1 MSAVRNRW
9 SGKAPANK
17 SITGHAARASVDAPA
32 PMRAD
37 SPAPPLHAALDYCT
51 RRLLAALDATGNG
64 RTADVHAGAALAA
77 QLTPASD
84 RLLRWWFSTDTC
96 RARIDNF
103 HFAQRE
109 SILHT
114 ILAYELLR
122 SDDPALLYRRACGP
136 PLVAET
142 PLVANARYALRL
154 TPGGGARWVLQ
165 ALLVWWWANAAVRAD
180 AGCESAAG
188 IALHLIA
195 ATPGIRRNLQEAL
208 FGHADRHA
216 ASDLDLNLDRGSLL
230 RHARLFLPPDL
241 RAPFREWLRTQS
253 QHDEGS
259 LQIAENAEHP
269 GDGPVLT
276 LVAMS
281 GANASATGS
290 SRSDSFPG
298 SRLQVDVM
306 LAGDPDTAI
315 VDAPLERMI
324 RRGAAKL
331 PMLEATAT
339 LRLPALRMK
348 PARGRGLRPR
358 LSRSHPALLCAGI
371 DALMLRE
378 PGFATLEPARRPRM
392 LVLCDT
398 PSLLPAARRF
408 LIDSGFAPG
417 TIAIGSDRACRD
429 DVRAVLDSLPAR
441 STLADARICVVVVL
455 RTHRGGI
462 EPLAVVAAGAAPLWP
477 EPDFADIRSENRE
490 RAMHRRAPQN
500 LIDVLSVIEHPQC
513 HAAYAPLLRA
523 GLSAH
528 RAHAGR
534 DMQGLRNAGAA
545 PMLHAPIFPAPIN
558 HAPIS
563 HTPIHHVP
571 AVDDPAIDDLI
582 VVALQKHVASLDLAL
597 PLSCVDGPQG
607 QERLSHMPQ
616 RVLRRRHALAVR
628 KSIYEYEGG
637 GINDSGL
644 WRAFLECAESDPQI
658 ESHGLIDPRRHG
670 PVAREAWLAQGFA
683 TRVWPEAVVR
693 TADQVYL
700 VNFQPFC
707 PIQPLPADAAER
719 RYAHWLRR
727 VNALPAMQRD
737 HRVWCRA
744 MLAAPLFWSWK
755 RSEGTLSALL
765 SALADGEAST
775 RRDDIII

>member
-1 MSAVRNRW
+1 MSTVRIRR
-9 SGKAPANK
+9 SGKTPENKPAK
-17 SITGHAARASVDAPA
+17 QDTAQAIADAPA
-32 PMRAD
+32 PVRAD
-37 SPAPPLHAALDYCT
+37 SAGPPLHAALDYCT
-51 RRLLAALDATGNG
+51 RRLLATLDAMGNSRTGDDD
-64 RTADVHAGAALAA
+64 AVAALATR
-77 QLTPASD
+77 LTPASD
-84 RLLRWWFSTDTC
+84 RLLRWWFSADTC

-122 SDDPALLYRRACGP
+122 SDDPTLLYRRACEP
-136 PLVAET
+136 PPIAEM
-142 PLVANARYALRL
+142 PLLANARYTLRL
-154 TPGGGARWVLQ
+154 TPGGGARWVVQ
-165 ALLVWWWANAAVRAD
+165 ALLVWRWANAVARAD
-180 AGCESAAG
+180 DDCLNDNGRAAG
-188 IALHLIA
+188 AGLQLIA
-195 ATPGIRRNLQEAL
+195 ATSGIRRNLQEAL
-208 FGHADRHA
+208 FGHADRHET
-216 ASDLDLNLDRGSLL
+216 SNLDRSSLL

-241 RAPFREWLRTQS
+241 RAPFRYWLRMQS
-253 QHDEGS
+253 QHGDNK
-259 LQIAENAEHP
+259 LQIVESGERLTDSPA
-269 GDGPVLT
+269 LT

-281 GANASATGS
+281 AADASATGP
-290 SRSDSFPG
+290 SRSG

-306 LAGDPDTAI
+306 LAGDADTAI
-315 VDAPLERMI
+315 VDAPPERMI

-348 PARGRGLRPR
+348 PAHRHGLRPR
-358 LSRSHPALLCAGI
+358 LSRSHPALLRAGI
-371 DALMLRE
+371 DALILRE
-378 PGFATLEPARRPRM
+378 PGFARLDPARRPRM
-392 LVLCDT
+392 LVLCDA
-398 PSLLPAARRF
+398 PSSLPAARRF

-417 TIAIGSDRACRD
+417 SIAIGGDRACRD
-429 DVRAVLDSLPAR
+429 EVRAVVDALPAR

-462 EPLAVVAAGAAPLWP
+462 EPLAIVASGAAPLWP
-477 EPDFADIRSENRE
+477 EPDFAYVRSENRE

-528 RAHAGR
+528 GAHAGR
-534 DMQGLRNAGAA
+534 SPQDTSPQNRRDAA
-545 PMLHAPIFPAPIN
+545 IAPIN
-558 HAPIS
+558 HAPAI
-563 HTPIHHVP
+563 
-571 AVDDPAIDDLI
+571 DDPAIDDLI
-582 VVALQKHVASLDLAL
+582 VVALQEHAAAFDLAL
-597 PLSCVDGPQG
+597 PLTCVDDPQRP
-607 QERLSHMPQ
+607 ERLSDLPR

-628 KSIYEYEGG
+628 KSAYTHDGC

-644 WRAFLECAESDPQI
+644 WRAFLECAESDPEV

-693 TADQVYL
+693 TANRVYL

-707 PIQPLPADAAER
+707 PTRPQPADAAER
-719 RYAHWLRR
+719 MYAHWLRR
-727 VNALPAMQRD
+727 ANALPPIQRD

-765 SALADGEAST
+765 SALADAAAPSPCS
-775 RRDDIII
+775 DAIL

>member
-1 MSAVRNRW
+1 MSTVRNRR
-9 SGKAPANK
+9 SNRTRENKPATEDSAQAVAGAP
-17 SITGHAARASVDAPA
+17 VPV
-32 PMRAD
+32 RAD
-37 SPAPPLHAALDYCT
+37 SPGPPLHAALDYCT

-64 RTADVHAGAALAA
+64 RCVDVHAGTALAA

-84 RLLRWWFSTDTC
+84 RLLRWWFSADTC

-122 SDDPALLYRRACGP
+122 ADDPTLLYRRACEAP
-136 PLVAET
+136 PIAEM
-142 PLVANARYALRL
+142 PRVANARYTLRL
-154 TPGGGARWVLQ
+154 TPGGGARWVVQ

-180 AGCESAAG
+180 EGCESATG
-188 IALHLIA
+188 TVLQLIA

-208 FGHADRHA
+208 FGHADRHE
-216 ASDLDLNLDRGSLL
+216 ASDLDCSSVL
-230 RHARLFLPPDL
+230 RHARLFLPPAL
-241 RAPFREWLRTQS
+241 RAPFRDWLRMQS
-253 QHDEGS
+253 QHGDDK
-259 LQIAENAEHP
+259 LQIVESVESLADRPA
-269 GDGPVLT
+269 LT

-281 GANASATGS
+281 GADASATAS
-290 SRSDSFPG
+290 SRSG
-298 SRLQVDVM
+298 SRLRVDVM
-306 LAGDPDTAI
+306 LAGDMDTAI

-339 LRLPALRMK
+339 LRLPSLRLPSLRLSSLQMK
-348 PARGRGLRPR
+348 PARRHGLRPR
-358 LSRSHPALLCAGI
+358 LSRSHPALMRAGI
-371 DALMLRE
+371 DALILRE
-378 PGFATLEPARRPRM
+378 AGFATLDPARRPRM
-392 LVLCDT
+392 LVLCDA
-398 PSLLPAARRF
+398 PSSLPAARRF

-417 TIAIGSDRACRD
+417 TIAIGGDRACRD
-429 DVRAVLDSLPAR
+429 EVRAVVDTLPAR
-441 STLADARICVVVVL
+441 STLADARVCVAVVL

-528 RAHAGR
+528 GAHPGR
-534 DMQGLRNAGAA
+534 GAQDTSPQDSSPQNRRDVA
-545 PMLHAPIFPAPIN
+545 IAPILHEDAIDDPAI
-558 HAPIS
+558 
-563 HTPIHHVP
+563 
-571 AVDDPAIDDLI
+571 DDPAIDDLI
-582 VVALQKHVASLDLAL
+582 VVALQKQAAGFDLAL
-597 PLSCVDGPQG
+597 PLACADVSRHP
-607 QERLSHMPQ
+607 ERLCDLPR

-628 KSIYEYEGG
+628 KSVYAYAGCS
-637 GINDSGL
+637 INDSGL
-644 WRAFLECAESDPQI
+644 CRAFVECAESDPEI

-670 PVAREAWLAQGFA
+670 PFAREAWLAQGFA

-693 TADQVYL
+693 TANRVYL

-707 PIQPLPADAAER
+707 PTRPQPADAAER
-719 RYAHWLRR
+719 RFAHWLRR
-727 VNALPAMQRD
+727 ANALPPPQRQ

-765 SALADGEAST
+765 SALADAAPP
-775 RRDDIII
+775 

>member
-1 MSAVRNRW
+1 MSTVRNRW
-9 SGKAPANK
+9 SGRAPANK
-17 SITGHAARASVDAPA
+17 SFAANSARAATGAPA
-32 PMRAD
+32 PVRAD

-64 RTADVHAGAALAA
+64 RTVDVHAGAALAA

-84 RLLRWWFSTDTC
+84 RLLRWWFSADTC

-136 PLVAET
+136 PPVADT
-142 PLVANARYALRL
+142 PLVANARYRLRL

-180 AGCESAAG
+180 AGCGSAAD
-188 IALHLIA
+188 ACLQLIA

-208 FGHADRHA
+208 FGRADRHA
-216 ASDLDLNLDRGSLL
+216 ASDQNLDLDLGRSSLL

-241 RAPFREWLRTQS
+241 RAPFRDWLRMQS
-253 QHDEGS
+253 QHDDGKV
-259 LQIAENAEHP
+259 QIVESVERLS
-269 GDGPVLT
+269 DGPALT

-281 GANASATGS
+281 GADVSATGS
-290 SRSDSFPG
+290 SRSG
-298 SRLQVDVM
+298 LRLQVDVM
-306 LAGDPDTAI
+306 LAGDSDIAI

-331 PMLEATAT
+331 PMLEATAA

-348 PARGRGLRPR
+348 PAQRHGLRPR
-358 LSRSHPALLCAGI
+358 LLRSHPALLRAGI
-371 DALMLRE
+371 DALILRE
-378 PGFATLEPARRPRM
+378 PGFATLDPARRPRM
-392 LVLCDT
+392 LVLCDAA
-398 PSLLPAARRF
+398 SSLPAARRF

-417 TIAIGSDRACRD
+417 TIAIGGDRTCRNE
-429 DVRAVLDSLPAR
+429 VRAVVDALPAR

-462 EPLAVVAAGAAPLWP
+462 EPLVIVAAGAAPLWP

-534 DMQGLRNAGAA
+534 DTQSQRDAA
-545 PMLHAPIFPAPIN
+545 IAPIFQAPIN
-558 HAPIS
+558 NAAINHA
-563 HTPIHHVP
+563 P

-582 VVALQKHVASLDLAL
+582 VVALQKHPASFDLAL
-597 PLSCVDGPQG
+597 PLTCVDGPQRP
-607 QERLSHMPQ
+607 ERLSDMPR

-628 KSIYEYEGG
+628 KSVYEYEGG

-644 WRAFLECAESDPQI
+644 WRAFLECAESDPEI

-693 TADQVYL
+693 TANRVYL

-707 PIQPLPADAAER
+707 PIRPQPADAAER

-727 VNALPAMQRD
+727 VNALPPMQRD

-755 RSEGTLSALL
+755 RSEGALSALL
-765 SALADGEAST
+765 SALADAEAST

>member
-1 MSAVRNRW
+1 MSTVRNRRP
-9 SGKAPANK
+9 GKTPGSKPETEGTAYTVAN
-17 SITGHAARASVDAPA
+17 A
-32 PMRAD
+32 PMPIRAD
-37 SPAPPLHAALDYCT
+37 SPGPPLHAALDYCT
-51 RRLLAALDATGNG
+51 RRLLAALDAMGNSRTGG
-64 RTADVHAGAALAA
+64 DDAVATLAA

-84 RLLRWWFSTDTC
+84 RLLRWWFSPDTC

-122 SDDPALLYRRACGP
+122 ADDPTLLYLRACGP
-136 PLVAET
+136 PSIAEI
-142 PLVANARYALRL
+142 PLLANARYTLRL
-154 TPGGGARWVLQ
+154 TPGGGARWVVQ
-165 ALLVWWWANAAVRAD
+165 ALLVWWWANAVTPAD
-180 AGCESAAG
+180 GGCESDADTT
-188 IALHLIA
+188 LQLIA
-195 ATPGIRRNLQEAL
+195 ATPGVRRNLQEAL
-208 FGHADRHA
+208 FGHAGCHE
-216 ASDLDLNLDRGSLL
+216 ASDPDRSSLL

-241 RAPFREWLRTQS
+241 RAPFRDWLRMQS
-253 QHDEGS
+253 QHGDCG
-259 LQIAENAEHP
+259 LQILESVEHVT
-269 GDGPVLT
+269 DGPALT

-281 GANASATGS
+281 GADASAPGS
-290 SRSDSFPG
+290 SRSG

-306 LAGDPDTAI
+306 LARDSNTAI

-331 PMLEATAT
+331 PMLEATT
-339 LRLPALRMK
+339 TMRLPALRMK
-348 PARGRGLRPR
+348 PARRHGVRPR
-358 LSRSHPALLCAGI
+358 LSRCHPALLRAGI
-371 DALMLRE
+371 DALILRE
-378 PGFATLEPARRPRM
+378 PGFAMLDPARRPRM
-392 LVLCDT
+392 LVLCDA
-398 PSLLPAARRF
+398 PSSLPAARRF

-417 TIAIGSDRACRD
+417 SIAIGGDWACRD
-429 DVRAVLDSLPAR
+429 EVRAVVDALPAR
-441 STLADARICVVVVL
+441 STLADARICVIVVL

-477 EPDFADIRSENRE
+477 EPDFADVRSENRE
-490 RAMHRRAPQN
+490 RALHRRAPQN

-528 RAHAGR
+528 GAHAGR
-534 DMQGLRNAGAA
+534 SAQDTSPPNLRDVAIDAA
-545 PMLHAPIFPAPIN
+545 IDHPAI
-558 HAPIS
+558 
-563 HTPIHHVP
+563 
-571 AVDDPAIDDLI
+571 DDPAIGDLI
-582 VVALQKHVASLDLAL
+582 VVALQEHVAAFDLAL
-597 PLSCVDGPQG
+597 PQACADGPQLP
-607 QERLSHMPQ
+607 ERLSDLPR

-628 KSIYEYEGG
+628 KSAYSHDGC

-644 WRAFLECAESDPQI
+644 WRAFLECAESDPEV

-670 PVAREAWLAQGFA
+670 PVAREAWLAEGFA

-693 TADQVYL
+693 TENRVYL

-707 PIQPLPADAAER
+707 PTRPQPVDAAER
-719 RYAHWLRR
+719 MYAHWLRR
-727 VNALPAMQRD
+727 ANALPPSQRH

-765 SALADGEAST
+765 SALADAAPP
-775 RRDDIII
+775 

>member
-1 MSAVRNRW
+1 MSTVRNRRP
-9 SGKAPANK
+9 GKTPGNK
-17 SITGHAARASVDAPA
+17 SETEGTAQTVISAPA
-32 PMRAD
+32 PVRAD
-37 SPAPPLHAALDYCT
+37 SPGPPLHAALDYCT
-51 RRLLAALDATGNG
+51 RRLLATLDAAGNSRTGDDD
-64 RTADVHAGAALAA
+64 AVAALAA
-77 QLTPASD
+77 QLRPASD
-84 RLLRWWFSTDTC
+84 RLLRWWFSADTC

-122 SDDPALLYRRACGP
+122 SDDPTLLYHRACGP
-136 PLVAET
+136 PSIAEM
-142 PLVANARYALRL
+142 PLLANARYTLRL
-154 TPGGGARWVLQ
+154 SPGGGARWVVQ
-165 ALLVWWWANAAVRAD
+165 ALLVWWWANAVARAD
-180 AGCESAAG
+180 DDCLNDNGRAAG
-188 IALHLIA
+188 AGLQLIA
-195 ATPGIRRNLQEAL
+195 ATPGIRQNLQQAL
-208 FGHADRHA
+208 FGHADRHEA
-216 ASDLDLNLDRGSLL
+216 PDLDRSSLL

-241 RAPFREWLRTQS
+241 RAPFRAWLQIQS
-253 QHDEGS
+253 QHGDGR
-259 LQIAENAEHP
+259 LQIVESLECLV
-269 GDGPVLT
+269 DGPALT

-281 GANASATGS
+281 GADASTTGS
-290 SRSDSFPG
+290 PRPG
-298 SRLQVDVM
+298 SRWQVDVM
-306 LAGDPDTAI
+306 LAGDSNTAI

-348 PARGRGLRPR
+348 PARHGLRPR
-358 LSRSHPALLCAGI
+358 LSRSHPALLRAGI
-371 DALMLRE
+371 DALILRE
-378 PGFATLEPARRPRM
+378 PGFATLDPARRPRM
-392 LVLCDT
+392 LVLCDA
-398 PSLLPAARRF
+398 PSSLPAARRF

-417 TIAIGSDRACRD
+417 SIAIGGDRACRD
-429 DVRAVLDSLPAR
+429 EVRAVVDTLPAR
-441 STLADARICVVVVL
+441 STLADARICVIVVL
-455 RTHRGGI
+455 RTQRGGI

-477 EPDFADIRSENRE
+477 EPDFAGIRSENRE

-528 RAHAGR
+528 GAHAGR
-534 DMQGLRNAGAA
+534 SPQDPSPPNLRDVAIDSVID
-545 PMLHAPIFPAPIN
+545 HPAIN
-558 HAPIS
+558 
-563 HTPIHHVP
+563 
-571 AVDDPAIDDLI
+571 DPAIGDLI
-582 VVALQKHVASLDLAL
+582 VVALQEHAAAFDLTL
-597 PLSCVDGPQG
+597 PLSCVEGPQRP
-607 QERLSHMPQ
+607 ECLSDLPH

-628 KSIYEYEGG
+628 KSAYTHDGC

-644 WRAFLECAESDPQI
+644 WRAFLECAESDPEI
-658 ESHGLIDPRRHG
+658 ETHGLIDPRRHG

-693 TADQVYL
+693 TANRVYL

-707 PIQPLPADAAER
+707 PTRPQPADAAER
-719 RYAHWLRR
+719 VYAHWLRR
-727 VNALPAMQRD
+727 VNALPPSQRH

-765 SALADGEAST
+765 SALADAAPPPPSEDA
-775 RRDDIII
+775 IIYR